1 MQQEESCSSLLPEL
15 GGSNGGCA
23 CPAIG
28 VKAFGTCSIPGHSEI
43 SGCYSEGST
52 SCCQSQKCKPW
63 HLRAE
68 HLGMLQTEL
77 HGSAEEISAAA
88 ESGQVFVCSA
98 TMFFISGTIQS
109 LISTSMTSCI
119 TQNLSGGNPN
129 TTIHTIAM
137 KSSSPSLPNNARAL
151 FGPSVLLFLTGEAL
165 SIFEIVWGTSLYRD
179 IPQLHWMEI
188 WTGTHHF

>member
-1 MQQEESCSSLLPEL
+1 MEDV
-15 GGSNGGCA
+15 
-23 CPAIG
+23 PALTS
-28 VKAFGTCSIPGHSEI
+28 VWKPLALQHSWALSEI
-43 SGCYSEGST
+43 NGCYAEVST
-52 SCCQSQKCKPW
+52 SCCQSEKCKPW

-68 HLGMLQTEL
+68 HLGMLQMEL

-98 TMFFISGTIQS
+98 TMFFILGTIQS

-129 TTIHTIAM
+129 TTIHKRAM
-137 KSSSPSLPNNARAL
+137 KSLSPSLPNNARAL
-151 FGPSVLLFLTGEAL
+151 LGPSVLLFLTGEAL

-188 WTGTHHF
+188 STGTHHF